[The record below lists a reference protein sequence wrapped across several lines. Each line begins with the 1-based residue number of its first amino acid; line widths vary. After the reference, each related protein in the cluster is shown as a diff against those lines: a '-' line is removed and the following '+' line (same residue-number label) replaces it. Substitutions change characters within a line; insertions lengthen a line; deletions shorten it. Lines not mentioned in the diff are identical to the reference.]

1 MKKWNKKVYVF
12 FSLFFILSFL
22 VYPSFSVLAYTATD
36 EPYVPS
42 EVEKQC
48 FYHYAEYDSSGKP
61 LKVRDRYYYGS
72 NGSPAVG
79 YLVPKNDGEL
89 YLYVANLGYLRGL
102 EEYTYDVYSYEYY
115 DTDGNGSYEYNRRTG
130 AFDSQLVSADTP
142 YSKLSEGVHMKV
154 FNSYDSAVSFAL
166 TGDESGLISE
176 SSDELTDSNSV
187 YSPDIG
193 YLQNVQIHTRG
204 VKDDDG
210 ETDYLTYDSITNTGF
225 DIAQDGV
232 RVSLYTKYQG
242 YYFENW
248 TEWVG
253 DNNAHKWVSDRK
265 YQKSVDGSSDKFF
278 YEYTKLFDIHAD
290 DKAKTESMN
299 QSLLATPFGKIE
311 YWLRIEKKNSDGTW
325 TYGGW
330 VSMADSKASMTEGD
344 KQTKTYDNEENL
356 DPDGGYGTGT
366 DTYQDYGE
374 GNTAEEADEKA
385 SELPDSQKDLDNYDS
400 GYETMDSFVDGIKS
414 MKNGLGDVPKI
425 ISEVFKALPVPVITA
440 IGCGFFLAIVLRI
453 LGR

>member
-1 MKKWNKKVYVF
+1 MKKWNKKIYIF
-12 FSLFFILSFL
+12 FSLFFVLSLFL
-22 VYPSFSVLAYTATD
+22 YPSFNVLAGSVSQDDFYTPTD
-36 EPYVPS
+36 VELQCYYTVS
-42 EVEKQC
+42 EASTK
-48 FYHYAEYDSSGKP
+48 YDHADGFA
-61 LKVRDRYYYGS
+61 YYYGS
-72 NGSPAVG
+72 KGSIAVG
-79 YLVPKNDGEL
+79 WV
-89 YLYVANLGYLRGL
+89 
-102 EEYTYDVYSYEYY
+102 
-115 DTDGNGSYEYNRRTG
+115 
-130 AFDSQLVSADTP
+130 Q
-142 YSKLSEGVHMKV
+142 SEGGTQYVYVSSLGNLTIPKSECIYYKEVIDHYDSDNEHIMTVVTTNTSDFYERKLCPYDSLESWGVHVKI
-154 FNSYDSAVSFAL
+154 FNSRDSAVSFAL
-166 TGDESGLISE
+166 TGDESGLISD
-176 SSDELTDSNSV
+176 SSDLTDSNSV

-210 ETDYLTYDSITNTGF
+210 ETDYLTYDTVTNTGF
-225 DIAQDGV
+225 DITQEGV

-248 TEWVG
+248 TEWIG
-253 DNNAHKWVSDRK
+253 NNNAHKWVSDRK

-290 DKAKTESMN
+290 DKVKTESLN

-385 SELPDSQKDLDNYDS
+385 FELPDSQKDLDNYDS

-425 ISEVFKALPVPVITA
+425 ISEVFKALPVPVISA

>member
-1 MKKWNKKVYVF
+1 MKKWNKKMCIF

-22 VYPSFSVLAYTATD
+22 VYPSFSVLASDGSQPERYTPTD
-36 EPYVPS
+36 LES
-42 EVEKQC
+42 QC
-48 FYHYAEYDSSGKP
+48 YRFLPDVNTKYDYAELTS
-61 LKVRDRYYYGS
+61 YYYGS
-72 NGSPAVG
+72 KGSIVVG
-79 YLVPKNDGEL
+79 YLQN
-89 YLYVANLGYLRGL
+89 
-102 EEYTYDVYSYEYY
+102 
-115 DTDGNGSYEYNRRTG
+115 DGNGETTVCLSSVGNLANPKSEYVWVKNV
-130 AFDSQLVSADTP
+130 FNHYDKDNKLVSVVIQDDRGAYFNSYLCSYDNFV
-142 YSKLSEGVHMKV
+142 SMDVHMKV
-154 FNSYDSAVSFAL
+154 FASLDSAVRFAK
-166 TGDESGLISE
+166 TGDESGLISD
-176 SSDELTDSNSV
+176 SSELTDSNSV
-187 YSPDIG
+187 YAPEIG

-210 ETDYLTYDSITNTGF
+210 ETDYLTYDSISNTGF
-225 DIAQDGV
+225 DITQDGV

-248 TEWVG
+248 TEWIG
-253 DNNAHKWVSDRK
+253 DDNAHKWVSDRR
-265 YQKSVDGSSDKFF
+265 YQKSVDGSLNKFF
-278 YEYTKLFDIHAD
+278 YEYRKLFDVHEAD
-290 DKAKTESMN
+290 KIKNESLN

-325 TYGGW
+325 AYGGW
-330 VSMADSKASMTEGD
+330 VSMADTKASMTEGD

-374 GNTAEEADEKA
+374 GNTVEEADEKA
-385 SELPDSQKDLDNYDS
+385 FELPDSQKDLDNYDS
-400 GYETMDSFVDGIKS
+400 GYDTMDSFVDGIKS

-425 ISEVFKALPVPVITA
+425 ISEVFKALPVPVISA

>member
-1 MKKWNKKVYVF
+1 MSDGMIKYESKKYLSSASDYNEEIVVYLDVGTFYASSVSFLRGNSNNYTFNSGTTIYSYSDGTVKKV
-12 FSLFFILSFL
+12 
-22 VYPSFSVLAYTATD
+22 
-36 EPYVPS
+36 
-42 EVEKQC
+42 
-48 FYHYAEYDSSGKP
+48 
-61 LKVRDRYYYGS
+61 
-72 NGSPAVG
+72 
-79 YLVPKNDGEL
+79 
-89 YLYVANLGYLRGL
+89 
-102 EEYTYDVYSYEYY
+102 
-115 DTDGNGSYEYNRRTG
+115 
-130 AFDSQLVSADTP
+130 P
-142 YSKLSEGVHMKV
+142 YSKEGPYPKVTCEYEELINGEYDKNEKTYNGYHTNMKV
-154 FNSYDSAVSFAL
+154 FSSMESAVAYA
-166 TGDESGLISE
+166 TNGDLSGLMSNPFE
-176 SSDELTDSNSV
+176 TEELTESNSV

-193 YLQNVQIHTRG
+193 YLQNVKIHTRG
-204 VKDDDG
+204 VKDNDG
-210 ETDYLTYDSITNTGF
+210 ETDYLTYDSVTNTGF
-225 DIAQDGV
+225 DITQDGV

-248 TEWVG
+248 TEWIG

-265 YQKSVDGSSDKFF
+265 YQKSVDGSSDKFI

-290 DKAKTESMN
+290 DKAKTESLN

-374 GNTAEEADEKA
+374 GNTVEEADEKA
-385 SELPDSQKDLDNYDS
+385 VELPDSQKDLDNYDS
-400 GYETMDSFVDGIKS
+400 GYESMDSFVDGIKS